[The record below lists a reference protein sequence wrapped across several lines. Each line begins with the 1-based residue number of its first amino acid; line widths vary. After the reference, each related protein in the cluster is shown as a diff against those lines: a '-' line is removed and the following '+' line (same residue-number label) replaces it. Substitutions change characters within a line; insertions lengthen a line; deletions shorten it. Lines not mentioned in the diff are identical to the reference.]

1 MGGGAVSPSPLGS
14 HVRPQPAEALP
25 REPGPRRRAGDQ
37 LGDQIRRQAICA
49 VFDGTVDRGERIS
62 LATIERLCREYEG
75 AMRNGG
81 WRIRRSA
88 LRAYERRRTTA

>member
-1 MGGGAVSPSPLGS
+1 
-14 HVRPQPAEALP
+14 
-25 REPGPRRRAGDQ
+25 
-37 LGDQIRRQAICA
+37 